1 LILGVHFDLQIQGE
15 NGSLNMFK
23 IQLVDFAGIS
33 SSFAHKE
40 KMGERGAP
48 TVGPND
54 FLFGI
59 DISSSFAHKEIEVL
73 KFLESLG
80 EQRKMKSIN
89 GVIQV
94 EDILDRG

>member
-1 LILGVHFDLQIQGE
+1 
-15 NGSLNMFK
+15 MFK
-23 IQLVDFAGIS
+23 IQLVDYAGR
-33 SSFAHKE
+33 E
-40 KMGERGAP
+40 TGAP
-48 TVGPND
+48 TVGPNV

-59 DISSSFAHKEIEVL
+59 DIGSSLAHKEIEVL

-80 EQRKMKSIN
+80 GQRKMKSIN